1 MGLAIGVMAESLQG
15 ERRLSVAP
23 EVAKKRLGFG
33 AERVMQPGAGIPA
46 CTLPT
51 RWGEFTL
58 HGFADPVSGA
68 EHVALVMGDVA
79 DGGPVLTRVHSEC
92 LTGDGLFSQRCDC
105 GPQLK
110 AAIKRIADEGRG
122 VLLYLR
128 QEGRGIGL
136 INKIRAYALQE
147 AGADTVDAN
156 HQLGFPD
163 DLRGYDIC
171 KTMLDHL
178 GVRSLR
184 VMTNNPAKLEALTR
198 LGVEIAERVP
208 LRVRRNRHNARYLA
222 TKASRMGHLP

>member
-1 MGLAIGVMAESLQG
+1 MGLRNGAMAESLQR
-15 ERRLSVAP
+15 ERRLSVVP
-23 EVAKKRLGFG
+23 GLDRNSLGLG
-33 AERVMQPGAGIPA
+33 AEMGMQSGAGIPA

-51 RWGEFTL
+51 RWGQFKL
-58 HGFADPVSGA
+58 HGFVDPVTGA

-92 LTGDGLFSQRCDC
+92 LTGDGLFSSRCDC
-105 GPQLK
+105 GPQLE
-110 AAIKRIADEGRG
+110 AAMKRIAFEGCG

-163 DLRGYDIC
+163 DLRTYDIC

-178 GVRSLR
+178 GVKSLR
-184 VMTNNPAKLEALTR
+184 VMTNNPAKLEALTG

-208 LRVRRNRHNARYLA
+208 LRVGRNRHNARYLA